1 MAIEFG
7 KDRAQDF
14 APANLMSFGK
24 SFSRMGAQPLDMNE
38 VWYDLDALKN
48 YAKTNATA
56 YVGMR
61 LVHADSATGKIT
73 VYAIKNTAG
82 DLLQI
87 ASADDIQAA
96 IDAIPDVDL
105 SEYAKSADVDKAI
118 EEAIDEIVIPEDTNT
133 TYGFAFDKTTQK
145 ITITPSEGKAVELDL
160 SDFLIASDLPED
172 KNTEYH
178 LEYSSE
184 DKVIKL
190 VAGADA
196 DKMSID
202 ATPFIKDGMLS
213 DVEYDAASNTLTFV
227 WNTDAGLQADTVVL
241 SDILDPY
248 IAGDKI
254 VIDGSK
260 ISHAKQTVSAGETG
274 ERTYVTNITYDDYG
288 HITGFTTGKETV
300 VNTDTNDTY
309 LSGDGIEIR
318 DEDEL
323 EHSVHIKLADGEKN
337 LVVDQDGLATNF
349 DLDDYVLES
358 DAKGADGKG
367 IRYISQE
374 EINKLKALTI
384 EGEDVTISGTV
395 EASSVK
401 NLYSAIE
408 QIVTGVPGAEDFD
421 ADQEGVQAA
430 FGIEK
435 GAEVNKIDDVS
446 DDFTISTARV
456 LSLKDIQKS
465 KVIGLEDALNQ
476 IDTSVQS
483 LENIV
488 NGYDVEGGSRVVG
501 LVERVASL
509 ENDHVTVESFNAVVA
524 DLAKVKSDS
533 ESMMNDIAGLQD
545 ALSWKNIDEE
555 ATKI

>member
-61 LVHADSATGKIT
+61 LIHADSATGKIT
-73 VYAIKNTAG
+73 VYAIKNAAG

-118 EEAIDEIVIPEDTNT
+118 EEAIDAIVFPEDTNT
-133 TYGFAFDKTTQK
+133 TYGFAFDKTAQK
-145 ITITPSEGKAVELDL
+145 ITITPSEGKTVELDL

-184 DKVIKL
+184 DKAIKL

-213 DVEYDAASNTLTFV
+213 DVEYDPASNTLTFV

-248 IAGDKI
+248 VAGDKI

-274 ERTYVTNITYDDYG
+274 ERTYVTDITYDDYG

-318 DEDEL
+318 DEDGL

-367 IRYISQE
+367 IRYINQE

-384 EGEDVTISGTV
+384 EGDDVTISGTV

-408 QIVTGVPGAEDFD
+408 KIVTGVPGAEDFD

-435 GAEVNKIDDVS
+435 GAEVNKIDSVS
-446 DDFTISTARV
+446 DDFTLSARV

-488 NGYDVEGGSRVVG
+488 NGYDVEGGSRVAG

-509 ENDHVTVESFNAVVA
+509 ENDHVTVASFNAVVA

-545 ALSWKNIDEE
+545 ALNWKSIDEE